1 MFSIK
6 ICGITSVNDALT
18 VAAAGAD
25 AVGLNFYSKSPRYV
39 EFEVARRI
47 CDALSWRAVK
57 VGLFVN
63 MPSRDVCRIFDQLRL
78 DLIQLHGDE
87 PPELLAE
94 LGGRP
99 VIRAF
104 RLDERG
110 LQPVARYLEQCRQLQ
125 CLPAMALVDSCQN
138 GQYGGTGKTVD
149 WAVAKEYPATVA
161 SPPMVLA
168 GGLTPDNVG
177 RAIQAV
183 RPKAVDTA
191 SGVELVPGRKS
202 DDLVRQFVKT
212 ARQAFHSLLAG
223 RP

>member
-25 AVGLNFYSKSPRYV
+25 AVGLNFYPKSPRYV

-47 CDALSWRAVK
+47 CEAVSWRVVK

-63 MPSRDVCRIFDQLRL
+63 MPSHDVCRIFDQLRL

-87 PPELLAE
+87 PPELVAQ

-99 VIRAF
+99 VMRAF

-110 LQPVARYLEQCRQLQ
+110 LPPVTQYIEKCRQLQ
-125 CLPAMALVDSCQN
+125 CLPAMSLIDSCQN
-138 GQYGGTGKTVD
+138 GQYGGTGKTAD
-149 WAVAKEYPATVA
+149 WSVAQEYLTAIA

-168 GGLTPDNVG
+168 GGLTPDNVA
-177 RAIQAV
+177 RAIQTV

-191 SGVELVPGRKS
+191 SGVETVPGRKS
-202 DDLVRQFVKT
+202 DELVRQFVRT
-212 ARQAFHSLLAG
+212 AKQAFRGLPAG
-223 RP
+223 KP

>member
-87 PPELLAE
+87 QPEFLAQ

-110 LQPVARYLEQCRQLQ
+110 LQSVAQYLEECRQLR
-125 CLPAMALVDSCQN
+125 CSPTMALIDSCQN
-138 GQYGGTGKTVD
+138 GQFGGTGKTVD
-149 WAVAKEYPATVA
+149 WSVAQDYAATIA
-161 SPPMVLA
+161 SPPLVLA
-168 GGLTPDNVG
+168 GGLTPGNVG

-183 RPKAVDTA
+183 RPKAVDAA
-191 SGVELVPGRKS
+191 SGVETVPGRKS
-202 DDLVRQFVKT
+202 DELVRQFVRT
-212 ARQAFHSLLAG
+212 AKQAFQGLLAG
-223 RP
+223 KP